1 MLYIVSLLGGIIIF
15 RFKNKDIIVSRA
27 DREEKERIEQ
37 EKKEQ
42 LGKWK

>member
-1 MLYIVSLLGGIIIF
+1 MVF
-15 RFKNKDIIVSRA
+15 RIKNKEKIIRRIKS
-27 DREEKERIEQ
+27 EEMERQEQ